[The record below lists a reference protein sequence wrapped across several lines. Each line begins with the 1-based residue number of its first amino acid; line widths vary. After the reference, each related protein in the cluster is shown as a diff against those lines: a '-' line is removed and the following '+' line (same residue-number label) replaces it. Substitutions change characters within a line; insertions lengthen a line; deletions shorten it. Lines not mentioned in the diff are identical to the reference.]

1 MHEQVARRTESVP
14 TLLRRAA
21 GSRAELAGKIRRFFA
36 LLARYR
42 DRRGLDERLRRLR
55 DQGLIDRIPT
65 RVQLAVGAA
74 DMLRFW
80 ISPASADYYRK
91 QGIGYGLHQVLR
103 VLEPASMADPI
114 GLLSTEDGIIGHLM
128 QVVHANPVYDLQLLT
143 MFEDGLDHLEQQL
156 EAMLDGTHP
165 RAAGI
170 AAIVE
175 EADYHARLLAFVRR
189 WRKDP
194 KTAPLI
200 RSNIEAGGFGE
211 IEKTFGELPSAMRYF
226 AAMPTTWRGAIAHL
240 RGVKEFRPVG

>member
-1 MHEQVARRTESVP
+1 MPAR
-14 TLLRRAA
+14 LRRAA

-36 LLARYR
+36 LLGRYG
-42 DRRGLDERLRRLR
+42 DSRGLDERLRRPR
-55 DQGLIDRIPT
+55 DRGLVDRIPT

-103 VLEPASMADPI
+103 VLEEPASMADPI

-143 MFEDGLDHLEQQL
+143 MFEHGLDHLEAQL

-165 RAAGI
+165 RTTGI
-170 AAIVE
+170 GAIVE

-200 RSNIEAGGFGE
+200 RSNIEVGGFGE

-226 AAMPTTWRGAIAHL
+226 ATMPTTWRGALAHL
-240 RGVKEFRPVG
+240 RNVKEFKPIA